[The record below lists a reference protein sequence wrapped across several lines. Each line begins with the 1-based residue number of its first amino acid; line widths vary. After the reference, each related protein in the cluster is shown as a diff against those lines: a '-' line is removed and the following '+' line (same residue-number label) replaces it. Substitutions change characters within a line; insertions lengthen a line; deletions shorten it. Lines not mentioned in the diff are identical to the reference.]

1 MEALAALGL
10 ASNIVQFLDFTWRLT
25 SATGE
30 IRNSASGA
38 TERTIELDKIFG
50 KLSAFCSDFLKR
62 PEAADSDDEVK
73 RMQKLFSNPES
84 DLQRQIIIQ
93 SHTRSLQGL
102 ASDCAA
108 LCQQLL
114 AVTSKLQARGGSSHR
129 FRSFKTA
136 LRTLWDERKISDL
149 EERLKRHQ
157 RAISFHFL
165 PLIEEHTSYTT
176 SLLHRVRHESAVL
189 RIEHAAQFDQISERL
204 NEIKQDLSATVPQI
218 IVPHSSEQPS
228 SAKAT
233 ELLDPDKIKQ
243 ILDPNAATEL
253 LDPDNNADPDKTME
267 ILDLEGVSTTRQLT
281 KDDIDNIANGISN
294 LSFSGKDIA
303 ILVREQTFLRSL
315 DFVSRRYRYEDIPE
329 AYKRTFEW
337 ILNPS
342 KEIGEGK
349 EEQRSLLIQW
359 LRHSNGTFWLSGKAG
374 SGKSTLMKYIA
385 NHDETRRSLEV
396 WAGAK
401 KLVIASHYFWNAGT
415 NMQKSQI
422 GLYRSLLYDLL
433 RACPELIPRVCPSRW
448 ASTKIS
454 MTPIHFDNWSA
465 EELLQAIQSLIR
477 LPDSSIRYC
486 TFIDGVDEYD
496 GDHFELC
503 QLLKELSCSSNMK
516 CCMSSRPWNVFED
529 ALGADSIP
537 KLNLHQ
543 LTRQDILVY
552 AQSRLAE
559 HSRWNAA
566 YFPKYQ
572 MESVIDSITE
582 RAQGVFLWVYLVGRS
597 LRNGLFDGDTI
608 RDLQRR
614 LDNLPN
620 DLESFFRHIISQVD
634 SLYHKKMAQLLLT
647 AVNARQSLDLEFYRR
662 QEYEDEDSDYALNK
676 PVEDTTGDE
685 QGRIEDSCRRRIN
698 ARCGGL
704 LEIRKGRV
712 EFLHRSVRD
721 FLLTREMN
729 DYLHLE
735 SGPDFKV
742 NLSMLK
748 IYLYS
753 FRCWIQNNHVA
764 LAEDQDLWRDGL
776 AYANDALEE
785 DTQVALT
792 LLDSVEDLYEHI
804 PAGIDS
810 EFLNVSPDFVFQ
822 SEILRAGVDRY
833 VAIKLNENP
842 DFFNPIFES
851 PLCTAMKEFLWSQGN
866 ISIVR
871 QLLESGADPNDQS
884 WETPWALFLQST
896 CQQKS
901 DHNFTKALQNS
912 LFSEFLRKGARID
925 VKVSLEYK
933 DHALIGAED
942 VDSSKLPITYF
953 FLALFRYKNSHRL
966 SRECIHTLED
976 FSSSN
981 IELIKLEV
989 AEALPLLQYQLAQFA
1004 MKPLEPGRLRFVA
1017 QIIQKLI
1024 PKWQLGDSDLKVL
1037 IPSILGAFPAATGA
1051 TLSDMINNPGS
1062 PPQCRSRRFPVKRS
1076 QRGEEVD
1083 ASPRKRL
1090 ARPGACR

>member
-1 MEALAALGL
+1 MEALAAIGL
-10 ASNIVQFLDFTWRLT
+10 AGNIVQFLDFTWRLI

-30 IRNSASGA
+30 IRNSAGGA
-38 TERTIELDKIFG
+38 TERPIELDKIYG
-50 KLSAFCSDFLKR
+50 ALSVFCSDFLKR
-62 PEAADSDDEVK
+62 PEPVDNDDEAK
-73 RMQKLFSNPES
+73 RVQVLFSNPES

-93 SHTRSLQGL
+93 SHTKSLQAL
-102 ASDCAA
+102 MSDCVA

-114 AVTSKLQARGGSSHR
+114 AVTSKLQARGGSNYR

-136 LRTLWDERKISDL
+136 LRTLWDEKKMGDL

-157 RAISFHFL
+157 QAISLHFL

-176 SLLHRVRHESAVL
+176 SLLQRLRHESVVL
-189 RIEHAAQFDQISERL
+189 RIEHATQFDQISEIL

-218 IVPHSSEQPS
+218 MIPHSGERLSPD
-228 SAKAT
+228 KAT
-233 ELLDPDKIKQ
+233 
-243 ILDPNAATEL
+243 
-253 LDPDNNADPDKTME
+253 E
-267 ILDLEGVSTTRQLT
+267 ILDLQGISTTRQLT
-281 KDDIDNIANGISN
+281 KDDVDSIVKGISN

-303 ILVREQTFLRSL
+303 VLARQQTFLRSL
-315 DFVSRRYRYEDIPE
+315 DFVSRRYRHDDIPE

-342 KEIGEGK
+342 WETGKGK
-349 EEQRSLLIQW
+349 EEHRSLLIQW

-385 NHDETRRSLEV
+385 NHDETRRSLEA

-401 KLVIASHYFWNAGT
+401 KLIIASHYFWNAGT
-415 NMQKSQI
+415 NMQKSQT

-448 ASTKIS
+448 ASTKIGMAS
-454 MTPIHFDNWSA
+454 IHSDNWSA
-465 EELLQAIQSLIR
+465 EELLEAIQSLIR
-477 LPDSSIRYC
+477 LPNSSIRYC

-503 QLLKELSCSSNMK
+503 QLLKELSCSSNIK

-537 KLNLHQ
+537 RLNLHQ
-543 LTRQDILVY
+543 LTREDILVY
-552 AQSRLAE
+552 AQSRLEE
-559 HSRWNAA
+559 HSRWNAT
-566 YFPKYQ
+566 YFPQDQ
-572 MESVIDSITE
+572 MESVINSITE
-582 RAQGVFLWVYLVGRS
+582 RAQGVFLWVHLVGKS
-597 LRNGLFDGDTI
+597 LRDGLFDGDTI

-647 AVNARQSLDLEFYRR
+647 AINVRQSVGLEFYRR
-662 QEYEDEDSDYALNK
+662 QEYEEEDSDYALNR
-676 PVEDTTGDE
+676 PVEEANDDE
-685 QGRIEDSCRRRIN
+685 KERIQDSCRRRIN

-735 SGPDFKV
+735 SGPEFKV

-764 LAEDQDLWRDGL
+764 LAEDQDLWRNGL
-776 AYANDALEE
+776 TYANDALEE
-785 DTQVALT
+785 DTQVALA

-810 EFLNVSPDFVFQ
+810 VFLNVSADFVFQ
-822 SEILRAGVDRY
+822 SEILRAGVDKY

-842 DFFNPIFES
+842 E
-851 PLCTAMKEFLWSQGN
+851 
-866 ISIVR
+866 
-871 QLLESGADPNDQS
+871 
-884 WETPWALFLQST
+884 LFDSCSKVVLIPTIRALQS
-896 CQQKS
+896 
-901 DHNFTKALQNS
+901 S

-925 VKVSLEYK
+925 AKVYLEHK
-933 DHALIGAED
+933 GNALIGAED

-953 FLALFRYKNSHRL
+953 LLALFRYKNSHRL
-966 SRECIHTLED
+966 SRECVHTLED
-976 FSSSN
+976 FTSSN
-981 IELIKLEV
+981 FGLIKLEV
-989 AEALPLLQYQLAQFA
+989 AEVLPMLQYQLAQFA
-1004 MKPLEPGRLRFVA
+1004 IKPPEPGRLRFVA
-1017 QIIQKLI
+1017 QVLQKLI
-1024 PKWQLGDSDLKVL
+1024 PKWQPGGSNLKVL

-1051 TLSDMINNPGS
+1051 TLSDMISNPGG
-1062 PPQCRSRRFPVKRS
+1062 PPQYRPRRFPVKRYQS
-1076 QRGEEVD
+1076 SEEAD

-1090 ARPGACR
+1090 ARPRGLSTVTQ

>member
-10 ASNIVQFLDFTWRLT
+10 ASNIVQFLDFTWRLV

-38 TERTIELDKIFG
+38 TERVIELDKIFVR
-50 KLSAFCSDFLKR
+50 LSAFCSDFLKR
-62 PEAADSDDEVK
+62 PDAADNDDEAK
-73 RMQKLFSNPES
+73 RVQLLFSNPES

-93 SHTRSLQGL
+93 SHTKSLQAL
-102 ASDCAA
+102 TTDCIA

-114 AVTSKLQARGGSSHR
+114 AVTSKLQARGGSCHR

-136 LRTLWDERKISDL
+136 LRTLWDEKKMTDL

-157 RAISFHFL
+157 RAISLHFL

-176 SLLHRVRHESAVL
+176 SLLQRLRHESAVL
-189 RIEHAAQFDQISERL
+189 RIEHAARFDQISERL
-204 NEIKQDLSATVPQI
+204 NEIKQNLSSTVPQI
-218 IVPHSSEQPS
+218 VVPHSRRHSSRQPS
-228 SAKAT
+228 PDEAT
-233 ELLDPDKIKQ
+233 ELLDQKGI
-243 ILDPNAATEL
+243 
-253 LDPDNNADPDKTME
+253 
-267 ILDLEGVSTTRQLT
+267 STTRQLT
-281 KDDIDNIANGISN
+281 KDDISNIVSDISN
-294 LSFSGKDIA
+294 LSLSGKDIA
-303 ILVREQTFLRSL
+303 VLARAQTFLRSL
-315 DFVSRRYRYEDIPE
+315 DFASRRYRYDDIPE

-342 KEIGEGK
+342 MNTVEGK
-349 EEQRSLLIQW
+349 EEQLSLLIQW

-385 NHDETRRSLEV
+385 NHDETRGSLET
-396 WAGAK
+396 WAGAR
-401 KLVIASHYFWNAGT
+401 KLVIGSHYFWNAGT
-415 NMQKSQI
+415 DMQKSQV
-422 GLYRSLLYDLL
+422 GLYRSLLYDFL

-454 MTPIHFDNWSA
+454 MGPIHSDSWSA
-465 EELLQAIQSLIR
+465 EELLEAIQTLVR
-477 LPDSSIRYC
+477 FPDSSVRYC

-496 GDHFELC
+496 GDRFELC

-529 ALGADSIP
+529 TLGTNSIP
-537 KLNLHQ
+537 RLNLHQ

-559 HSRWNAA
+559 HSRWNTT
-566 YFPKYQ
+566 YFRKDQ

-597 LRNGLFDGDTI
+597 LRDGLVDGDTI

-614 LDNLPN
+614 LDNLPT
-620 DLESFFRHIISQVD
+620 DLESFFKHIVSQVD
-634 SLYHKKMAQLLLT
+634 SLYHQKMAQLLLT
-647 AVNARQSLDLEFYRR
+647 AVNARQSLELEFYRR
-662 QEYEDEDSDYALNK
+662 QEYEDEDSGYALNW
-676 PVEDTTGDE
+676 PVEETTGNE
-685 QGRIEDSCRRRIN
+685 QERIQDSCRRRIN

-704 LEIRKGRV
+704 LEIRTGRV

-735 SGPDFKV
+735 SGPEFKV

-748 IYLYS
+748 IYIYS
-753 FRCWIQNNHVA
+753 FRCWIQSSHVA

-792 LLDSVEDLYEHI
+792 LLDSVEDFYEHI
-804 PAGIDS
+804 PAGLDS
-810 EFLNVSPDFVFQ
+810 ELLNVSPDFVFQ

-833 VAIKLNENP
+833 VSIKLKENP

-851 PLCTAMKEFLWSQGN
+851 PLCTAMEELLWSQGN

-871 QLLESGADPNDQS
+871 QLLGSGADPNDRS
-884 WETPWALFLQST
+884 WETPWAIFLRST

-901 DHNFTKALQNS
+901 DHNFTKALQSS

-925 VKVSLEYK
+925 VRVYLEHK
-933 DHALIGAED
+933 DNALIRAED
-942 VDSSKLPITYF
+942 VDSSKLPITHF
-953 FLALFRYKNSHRL
+953 LLALFRYKNSHRL
-966 SRECIHTLED
+966 SRECLHTLED

-981 IELIKLEV
+981 VELIKLEV

-1004 MKPLEPGRLRFVA
+1004 MKALEPGRLRFVA
-1017 QIIQKLI
+1017 QVIQKLV
-1024 PKWQLGDSDLKVL
+1024 PKWQLGGSDLKVL
-1037 IPSILGAFPAATGA
+1037 IPSILSTFPAAIGV
-1051 TLSDMINNPGS
+1051 TLLDMINNPGS
-1062 PPQCRSRRFPVKRS
+1062 PPQSRPRRFPVKRS
-1076 QRGEEVD
+1076 QTREE
-1083 ASPRKRL
+1083 AEACPRKRL
-1090 ARPGACR
+1090 A